1 MKYDVFISY
10 SRKDTAIADKICYAF
25 DRAGITYFIDRQGI
39 GGAYEFPEVLAN
51 AILDSKLFLYLAS
64 ENAYKS
70 KFTNSEI
77 TFAFNEKEKNSILPY
92 IIDSSILPV
101 AQRFIFSAINRR
113 NMKEH
118 PIETVLV
125 PDLLD
130 LLGRP
135 RQAQQKPGGT
145 IGAGEAFDDKDAML
159 DIILED
165 AGWRKLQVWKVI
177 RDTMQPIRELS
188 LGDVKAIC
196 DNVPSVIATMPRR
209 EASIIQ
215 AKIEEY
221 GATVRLRP
229 ANAINLYDVVLEK
242 NGMAKLAIVKEIY
255 TILGLGLAEA
265 KSLADNVPS
274 VIAKSVSFAYALDIK
289 SRIERIGGTVSIQ
302 GQNGRI
308 VK

>member
-92 IIDSSILPV
+92 IIDSSTLPV

-125 PDLLD
+125 PDLLR
-130 LLGRP
+130 LIGKLGQSP
-135 RQAQQKPGGT
+135 MKPEDT
-145 IGAGEAFDDKDAML
+145 IGAGDEFDDKDVMF

-165 AGWRKLQVWKVI
+165 AGRRKPQVWKII

-188 LGDVKAIC
+188 LYDAKTIC

-209 EASIIQ
+209 EASIVQ

-221 GATVRLRP
+221 GATVRLKP
-229 ANAINLYDVVLEK
+229 TNVINLYDVVLE
-242 NGMAKLAIVKEIY
+242 NVGMTKLAVVKGIKE
-255 TILGLGLAEA
+255 ILGLGLVEA

-274 VIAKSVSFAYALDIK
+274 VIAKSVSFAYALDVK
-289 SRIERIGGTVSIQ
+289 SRIERLGGTVSIK
-302 GQNGRI
+302 GENERI

>member
-125 PDLLD
+125 PDLLC
-130 LLGRP
+130 LLGKH
-135 RQAQQKPGGT
+135 RQSPQKPKE
-145 IGAGEAFDDKDAML
+145 IFDASKISVGDEIKF
-159 DIILED
+159 DIILQD
-165 AGWRKLQVWKVI
+165 AGKGKLQVCKI
-177 RDTMQPIRELS
+177 IKDTFKLS
-188 LGDVKAIC
+188 LSEAKAIC
-196 DNVPSVIATMPRR
+196 DNVPSVIAVSIPKR
-209 EASIIQ
+209 EALIIQ
-215 AKIEEY
+215 SRIEEC
-221 GATVRLRP
+221 GATVRLRST
-229 ANAINLYDVVLEK
+229 NGINLYDVVLVN
-242 NGMAKLAIVKEIY
+242 NGLAKLAIVKKIY
-255 TILGLGLAEA
+255 EILGIGLAEA

-274 VIAKSVSFAYALDIK
+274 VIKKSVSFSYALNVK
-289 SRIERIGGTVSIQ
+289 NRIERIGGTVNIYD
-302 GQNGRI
+302 QNGQRI
-308 VK
+308 K